1 MFIKMKMKAQEKDGQ
16 LIFTPTESNPLLN
29 FHTDIVFSLYR
40 CGHSFE
46 LPWLLLVVSIQ
57 LFEGG
62 SGLTVY
68 VLNSALKDTCLRPDK
83 VRCSILGQVSLQP

>member
-1 MFIKMKMKAQEKDGQ
+1 MDS
-16 LIFTPTESNPLLN
+16 LYLHPLNQIPFLN

-83 VRCSILGQVSLQP
+83 VRCSILGQVSLST